1 VNDQTAAST
10 PVAGS
15 APSAQDRR
23 HAYTFIVAM
32 GLVSFFGDIA
42 YEGARGITGPFL
54 AMLGA
59 SGTIV
64 GIASGAGEMAGFAL
78 RLFSGMLA
86 DRTKRYWLIAIIGY
100 IINLVA
106 VPALAL
112 AGNWQLAVAL
122 IILERVAKALRT
134 PARDTLLAS
143 AAGVVGHGKG
153 FGLHEAMDSAG
164 GLLGP
169 LIMTAILAWDGRYD
183 VAFATMA
190 APAVL
195 AVITLGFAWRR
206 FPDPGAKSKTT
217 DTRAPTGPF
226 WLAVAALSLLAAA
239 TVDYPLMAFH
249 FGKTHVIG
257 AEWIPAMYSLAQA
270 TNGLASLGF
279 GRLFDRFGSPVLV
292 AAAILAAFSPV
303 LAFLGGTTG
312 AVLGVAVWGLAGGGR
327 DTMARGLIAAMIP
340 AGKRGS
346 AYGIYNAVFGVA
358 WFAGSALM
366 GWLYDISPLALV
378 ICSLALHAATVA
390 VLAMVRYTPK
400 R

>member
-1 VNDQTAAST
+1 MTDQKTDTT
-10 PVAGS
+10 PFD
-15 APSAQDRR
+15 AQDRR
-23 HAYTFIVAM
+23 RAYAFIVAM
-32 GLVSFFGDIA
+32 GVVSFFGDIT

-64 GIASGAGEMAGFAL
+64 GIATGAGEMAGFGL
-78 RLFSGMLA
+78 RLFSGLLA
-86 DRTKRYWLIAIIGY
+86 DRTKRYWLIAIFGY
-100 IINLVA
+100 IINLVV
-106 VPALAL
+106 VPLLAL
-112 AGNWQLAVAL
+112 AHNWQFAVTL

-134 PARDTLLAS
+134 PSRDTLLAG
-143 AAGVVGHGKG
+143 AAEVVGPGKG

-183 VAFATMA
+183 IAFATLA
-190 APAVL
+190 APALL
-195 AVITLGFAWRR
+195 AIITLGFAWRR
-206 FPDPGAKSKTT
+206 FPDPGKTKA
-217 DTRAPTGPF
+217 RATVQSEAQNQRPF
-226 WLAVAALSLLAAA
+226 WIAVAALSILAAA
-239 TVDYPLMAFH
+239 TVDYPLMAYH
-249 FGKTHVIG
+249 FGKTHAIG

-279 GRLFDRFGSPVLV
+279 GRLFDRYGSSVLIF
-292 AAAILAAFSPV
+292 AAILAAFAPV
-303 LAFLGGTTG
+303 LAFLLGPVG

-327 DTMARGLIAAMIP
+327 DTMARGLIAKMIP

-358 WFAGSALM
+358 WFAGSAVM
-366 GWLYDISPLALV
+366 GWLYDIAPWMLV
-378 ICSLALHAATVA
+378 ACSLALHAAA
-390 VLAMVRYTPK
+390 VIVLTLVRAPK